1 MQNCLINVDLDEVDI
16 RDGYP
21 ILLEQ
26 AYTGT
31 LRLNDYVNLLYN
43 SCWARKYNIQ
53 LPDIEWEKI
62 CDGIHKQIE
71 KMIHDGDEQPRH
83 RMVIGEDSKDLFL
96 PEEWNAYK
104 IINEFLS
111 SNTLIFEKNKALYVS
126 LMRDEPLN
134 ALAQTQNE
142 RFDIFD
148 VEMAKATAAGFEKA
162 TNAEKSSFVDYFKR
176 MWQVN
181 ICTQDY
187 KIKLSE
193 SGFEILKQQILQ
205 FLNKCQTESLPISEA
220 HANCFLEV
228 IENLID
234 EQKQKLQEIQNK
246 EEEDKF
252 EIEKKDLENK
262 KRS

>member
-1 MQNCLINVDLDEVDI
+1 M
-16 RDGYP
+16 
-21 ILLEQ
+21 
-26 AYTGT
+26 
-31 LRLNDYVNLLYN
+31 
-43 SCWARKYNIQ
+43 
-53 LPDIEWEKI
+53 
-62 CDGIHKQIE
+62 
-71 KMIHDGDEQPRH
+71 
-83 RMVIGEDSKDLFL
+83 

-111 SNTLIFEKNKALYVS
+111 SNTLIFEKNKALYVN

-162 TNAEKSSFVDYFKR
+162 TNAEKSSFVAYFKR